1 MMNNHMKPVWRIVW
15 IGILVLM
22 ITAVCL
28 LGGLAT
34 ADQAVPNGTLK
45 DPYELAWLYWTQYM
59 QLEHSAT
66 LRYMSLGQA
75 RSVQVSY
82 DGKNY
87 TISDEAGERQY
98 QYCVKSQA
106 TTDIDRVEEYFFLTD
121 DPDMTADRYLAGEND
136 LATELL
142 YMDRKTF
149 DGARSYGEIPES
161 IDKILQLEQTT
172 PVWWYC
178 QDSMFGIRAIMAMS
192 SVREAC
198 IVERFDYAGNL
209 LCEFECRGVPQTIL
223 ELEDGGFVVFGI
235 SEPDGLYAFNCYDET
250 GKLRWRYTPEEDG
263 GKCVLHMYQKNGD
276 IYGFGELDP
285 EGEPDDIYIWRIS
298 REGELIQELKI
309 GGSDF
314 DNIRRVLE
322 TETGFEIFGST
333 QSGDGDLPFS
343 KNGYGVDFR
352 LEISPELQVLSKENF
367 ENNYASQIGYHHGQP
382 VFEDSP
388 MLNITG
394 KDRIPEGM
402 GRYVRGIFDWED
414 GYAIIRT
421 VKHDTYAYANPLL
434 SRLSYYEQIVI
445 TGYDA
450 KGNPQWQLAG
460 NVHPG

>member
-1 MMNNHMKPVWRIVW
+1 MKNHMKPAWRIVW
-15 IGILVLM
+15 IGILVLI
-22 ITAVCL
+22 ITAVCFL
-28 LGGLAT
+28 T
-34 ADQAVPNGTLK
+34 DPVMEDKAVPDGTLK
-45 DPYELAWLYWTQYM
+45 DPHELAWLYWAQYM

-87 TISDEAGERQY
+87 TFSDEAGERQY

-142 YMDRKTF
+142 YVDRKTF
-149 DGARSYGEIPES
+149 DGARNYGEIPES
-161 IDKILQLEQTT
+161 IDEILQLEQST

-178 QDSMFGIRAIMAMS
+178 RNSMFGIRYILALS

-198 IVERFDYAGNL
+198 IVERFDYSGNL
-209 LCEFECRGVPQTIL
+209 LCEFESRGVPQTML
-223 ELEDGGFVVFGI
+223 ELEDGGFVVFGT
-235 SEPDGLYAFNCYDET
+235 SEPDGLYAFTCCDAGGN
-250 GKLRWRYTPEEDG
+250 LRWRYTPEEG
-263 GKCVLHMYQKNGD
+263 GRKYVPYMYQENGD
-276 IYGFGELDP
+276 IYCFGTVTP
-285 EGEPDDIYIWRIS
+285 TSQSSDIFIWRIS
-298 REGELIQELKI
+298 PDGELVQKTKI

-314 DNIRRVLE
+314 DDIHRVLK
-322 TETGFEIFGST
+322 TETGFEILGST
-333 QSGDGDLPFS
+333 QSKDGDLPFS
-343 KNGYGVDFR
+343 ETGYGVDFR

-460 NVHPG
+460 NVHPD

>member
-1 MMNNHMKPVWRIVW
+1 MMDNHKKPAWRIVW

-45 DPYELAWLYWTQYM
+45 DPHELAWLYWTQYM

-82 DGKNY
+82 DEKNY

-136 LATELL
+136 LPTELL
-142 YMDRKTF
+142 YVDRKTF

-161 IDKILQLEQTT
+161 IDMILQLEQTT
-172 PVWWYC
+172 QVWWYC

-198 IVERFDYAGNL
+198 IVERFDYSGNL

-223 ELEDGGFVVFGI
+223 ELEDGGFVVFGT
-235 SEPDGLYAFNCYDET
+235 SEPDGLYAFNCYDAS
-250 GKLRWRYTPEEDG
+250 GDLRWKYTPAEDG

-314 DNIRRVLE
+314 DRIHRVLE

-343 KNGYGVDFR
+343 KNGHGVDFR
-352 LEISPELQVLSKENF
+352 LEISTELQVLSKEQF

-382 VFEDSP
+382 VF
-388 MLNITG
+388 
-394 KDRIPEGM
+394 KDDEFVKTSRKDKLPEVDQTFILGM
-402 GRYVRGIFDWED
+402 FDWED
-414 GYAIIRT
+414 GYVIVRELD
-421 VKHDTYAYANPLL
+421 HDVYYYDNPLL
-434 SRLSYYEQIVI
+434 SRASYYWQHVI

-450 KGNPQWQLAG
+450 GGNPQWQLAG